1 MRSEE
6 TNYIREQDA
15 RRVER
20 RPYETKSERLDKT
33 WSGER
38 EH

>member
-33 WSGER
+33 CSGEH